1 VNVAERVHGITFIR
15 FTLNLVAERV
25 HGITFIRFTL
35 NLVAERVHG
44 ITCKPDEGYS
54 MNPFCH

>member
-1 VNVAERVHGITFIR
+1 MKVIPHGITFMFTLNLVAERVHGITFIR

-35 NLVAERVHG
+35 NLVAG
-44 ITCKPDEGYS
+44 
-54 MNPFCH
+54 